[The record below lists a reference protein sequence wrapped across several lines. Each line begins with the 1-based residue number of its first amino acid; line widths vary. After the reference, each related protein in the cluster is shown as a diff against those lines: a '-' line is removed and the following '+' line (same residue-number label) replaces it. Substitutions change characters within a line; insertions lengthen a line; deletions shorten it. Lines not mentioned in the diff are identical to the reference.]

1 MNWEQER
8 QDMLDTMLSLDR
20 LGMVSGSSG
29 NASVKLS
36 RTRGTRDEN
45 EGPERSNPEQL
56 YLVTPAGVS
65 YDRMEAADMV
75 VVNHDLETI
84 GGDGGDDERIPSSES
99 LLHIATYDARPDI
112 SAVIHTHSVYAT
124 VQAVKAEP
132 IPPIIDEM
140 VVYIGG
146 QIEVSE
152 YGFPGSETLAD
163 NSVRALGDRRA
174 ALIRNHGMFAVGP
187 DLAET
192 LRVAELVERVA
203 RIYVHAQMSGGAVWL
218 PEGSIA
224 AERGMYLMR
233 AGLREHRTE

>member
-8 QDMLDTMLSLDR
+8 QDLLDTMLRLDK
-20 LGMVSGSSG
+20 LGLISGSSG

-36 RTRGTRDEN
+36 GAGSTGDEN
-45 EGPERSNPEQL
+45 EGPERNNPEQL
-56 YLVTPAGVS
+56 YLVTPTGVS
-65 YDRMEAADMV
+65 YDRIEAADMV

-124 VQAVKAEP
+124 VQAAKAEP
-132 IPPIIDEM
+132 IPPIIDEI
-140 VVYIGG
+140 VIYIGG

-152 YGFPGSETLAD
+152 YGFPGSKTLAD

-174 ALIRNHGMFAVGP
+174 ALIRNHGMIAVGP
-187 DLAET
+187 DLGET
-192 LRVAELVERVA
+192 TRIAELVERVA
-203 RIYVHAQMSGGAVWL
+203 KIYVYAQMSGGAVWL
-218 PEGSIA
+218 PEDSIA